1 MTRDNIHSDREPSRP
16 SMGDL
21 ARPPMGDLGP
31 ATETLA
37 QVLAQL
43 REITR
48 ETHTSE
54 ALPDD
59 NYRPLEPRS
68 LKQSRKPIRL
78 HSPAKKRRWPIR
90 VATGASLL
98 VLAGALALPLS
109 GLFSDRDAG
118 TPSNTLQQF
127 ASKDKQANPSQP
139 EITKAVAQTPAPVAT
154 TQTVEAVS
162 LPLPLRREVA
172 AIQPEPVSL
181 EQSAPVSTSSIRQ
194 QVVRIE
200 SDVALPPI
208 DPPDTLAMTD
218 LIPPAPPE
226 SPKIDAPA
234 APVREQLTDTPAPAP
249 IVPTP
254 GMRVASLGEITIRPA
269 APPPSQPSVATGLIA
284 RAQELIRN
292 RDISSARLVLE
303 KALSTGSPE
312 AAFQLAETYDPQ
324 VLSAWQVRGITGD
337 AARARQLYAKASESG
352 VKIAEERLR
361 ALH

>member
-16 SMGDL
+16 
-21 ARPPMGDLGP
+21 PTGDLGP

-48 ETHTSE
+48 ETHTVE
-54 ALPDD
+54 PLPDE

-90 VATGASLL
+90 VAMGASLL

-109 GLFSDRDAG
+109 GLLLDSNAG
-118 TPSNTLQQF
+118 SPSTTLQQF
-127 ASKDKQANPSQP
+127 ASQDRQVSPSQP
-139 EITKAVAQTPAPVAT
+139 EVTKAVAQTPAPIAT
-154 TQTVEAVS
+154 TQTAEAVS

-200 SDVALPPI
+200 SDVVLPPI
-208 DPPDTLAMTD
+208 DPPGTLAMSD
-218 LIPPAPPE
+218 LAPPAQPE
-226 SPKIDAPA
+226 PPKIDVPA
-234 APVREQLTDTPAPAP
+234 IPANEQLTDTNAPAP

-254 GMRVASLGEITIRPA
+254 GMRVASLGEVTIRPA
-269 APPPSQPSVATGLIA
+269 APPPPQSSAATGLIA

-324 VLSAWQVRGITGD
+324 VLSAWQVRGIAGD
-337 AARARQLYAKASESG
+337 AARARQLYTKASESG
-352 VKIAEERLR
+352 VKIADERLR